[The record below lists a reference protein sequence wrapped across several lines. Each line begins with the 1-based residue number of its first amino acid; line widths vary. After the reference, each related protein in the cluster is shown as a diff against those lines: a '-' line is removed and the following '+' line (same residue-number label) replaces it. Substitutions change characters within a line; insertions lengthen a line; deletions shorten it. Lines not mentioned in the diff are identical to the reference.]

1 MYQCLYMLERNMRF
15 TIDLISGKPQKYI
28 FISGLAQCDWK
39 FRGPPALEAP
49 LIRSLLSWKFAILT
63 NHEVYVFWQ
72 SGKSNVIYFL
82 TLLKIWNLFFACNYS
97 MQSNLVENLFN
108 GCFFITFFLAKN
120 AYIYNKS
127 TFVFLKCFAEML
139 LNYNDVWLMQAWF
152 NDTLKFRVV
161 NQDSNIETESRS
173 KKLKRYKI
181 IWVIISLNFGR

>member
-82 TLLKIWNLFFACNYS
+82 TLLKIWNLLLHAIILCNLIWLKFFLMDA
-97 MQSNLVENLFN
+97 
-108 GCFFITFFLAKN
+108 FFITFFLAKN
-120 AYIYNKS
+120 AHIYKKS
-127 TFVFLKCFAEML
+127 TFVFFNML
-139 LNYNDVWLMQAWF
+139 RGDDA
-152 NDTLKFRVV
+152 
-161 NQDSNIETESRS
+161 
-173 KKLKRYKI
+173 
-181 IWVIISLNFGR
+181 